1 METKELLKKVREIEL
16 KTRGLT
22 KQVFSGEYHSA
33 FKGRG
38 MSFSEVKNYQ
48 FGDDVRSIDWNVTA
62 RFNEPFVKIFEEE
75 RELSVFMV
83 LDISGSNNFG
93 TRTRSKKEL
102 MLEVAAVLAFSAIA
116 NNDKVGA
123 IFITDEV
130 EKFIP
135 PKKGRAHALMI
146 LRELILFKPKN
157 KGTNLNEG
165 LRFFRNVVKK
175 RSICFLIS
183 DFYDENNFV
192 EGLKIANRK
201 HDMVALRIF
210 DPVEKEL
217 PNLGLIKMF
226 DAENNVVKWVNTSSK
241 KVRTHYKNQF
251 ITSEENLNVQFR
263 KSGVDY
269 ASLST
274 DGKYLAELNKL
285 FLKRSR

>member
-1 METKELLKKVREIEL
+1 METKELLKKVREIEI

-38 MSFSEVKNYQ
+38 MTFSEVKNYQ

-62 RFNEPFVKIFEEE
+62 RFNEPFVKVFEEE

-93 TRTRSKKEL
+93 TKTKSKREL
-102 MLEVAAVLAFSAIA
+102 MLEVAAVLAFSAVA
-116 NNDKVGA
+116 NNDKIGA
-123 IFITDEV
+123 VFVTDVV

-135 PKKGRAHALMI
+135 PKKGRSHALMI
-146 LRELILFKPKN
+146 LRELILFQPKS
-157 KGTNLNEG
+157 KGTHLNEG
-165 LRFFRNVVKK
+165 LRYFRNVVKK
-175 RSICFLIS
+175 RGICFLIS
-183 DFYDENNFV
+183 DFYDENDFF
-192 EGLKIANRK
+192 EGLKIANSK
-201 HDMVALRIF
+201 HDMVALRLY
-210 DPVEKEL
+210 DPAEKEF

-226 DAENNVVKWVNTSSK
+226 DAEQNAVKWVNTSSK
-241 KVRTHYKNQF
+241 KVREKYRNQF
-251 ITSEENLNVQFR
+251 VTCEENLTTQFR

-274 DGKYLAELNKL
+274 EGKYLAELNRL
-285 FLKRSR
+285 FLTRSR